1 MRIAWSLMRL
11 GAGLP
16 RGGSLGAI
24 TGIAGGESP
33 GTFYHE
39 RSHRMT
45 LDLFGFSRKA
55 DPKRIAEVK
64 KWVAEVFRLGAD
76 VSVMV
81 TELHC
86 TEAGCPPLET
96 VIAILD
102 QPGQPRQFKIHK
114 AIADVAF
121 ADVLHVAK
129 PKRSNCPTC
138 DCE

>member
-1 MRIAWSLMRL
+1 
-11 GAGLP
+11 
-16 RGGSLGAI
+16 
-24 TGIAGGESP
+24 
-33 GTFYHE
+33 
-39 RSHRMT
+39 MT
-45 LDLFGFSRKA
+45 LDLFGSSRKN
-55 DPKRIAEVK
+55 DPKRIADVK
-64 KWVAEVFRLGAD
+64 KWVVEVFRLEAD

-81 TELHC
+81 TELRC

-114 AIADVAF
+114 AIAEVTF

-129 PKRSNCPTC
+129 PNQNNCPTC